1 MTVPAVD
8 IRLYAALRAYAADR
22 PSVRAEIEPGQTV
35 EEVLRALGVPV
46 EQARVIFV
54 NCRATIR
61 SICFTGTRAWPTRG
75 RRPRSGVRPPRRC

>member
-8 IRLYAALRAYAADR
+8 IRLYATLRAYAADR

-35 EEVLRALGVPV
+35 EDVLRALGVPV

-54 NCRATIR
+54 NSRA
-61 SICFTGTRAWPTRG
+61 A
-75 RRPRSGVRPPRRC
+75 PPSYPLQGGERVAVFPAIAGG